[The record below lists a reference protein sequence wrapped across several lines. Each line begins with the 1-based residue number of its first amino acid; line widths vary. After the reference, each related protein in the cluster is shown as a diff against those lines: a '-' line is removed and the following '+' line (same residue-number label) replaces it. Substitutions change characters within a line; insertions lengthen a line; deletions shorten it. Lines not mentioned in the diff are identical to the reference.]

1 MFKVQAIKFS
11 KELGEDKFNGSDG
24 SISRWK
30 NRYIVVHWTIS
41 GEANSVDLDAVEA
54 FKSSIPDLLKEYRP
68 KDVFNLEE
76 AGLQYGV
83 TAKKT
88 LAFKGEACHG
98 KKHHMLDTEEV
109 PLVSPWSSTP
119 D

>member
-1 MFKVQAIKFS
+1 M
-11 KELGEDKFNGSDG
+11 ED
-24 SISRWK
+24 SIHSG
-30 NRYIVVHWTIS
+30 VHRTIS
-41 GEANSVDLDAVEA
+41 GEANRVDLNAVEA

-68 KDVFNLEE
+68 KDIFNLEE

-98 KKHHMLDTEEV
+98 KKHHMLDTEEI
-109 PLVSPWSSTP
+109 PLMSPWPSTP